1 MTRRNSLL
9 VDHRWYAGQAAADVA
24 VSRGCAGNVAG
35 FAVAAGAGAGGAG
48 GGGSGGDVGS
58 ALVLV
63 IARFQQQGMAAADDV
78 EVRIAAGVPLASKL
92 CHVAVKRV
100 TVGAGG
106 ASARNATTPV
116 QVSSGQVA
124 VQLGGTVALRDAS
137 RVVVSQCV

>member
-1 MTRRNSLL
+1 VN
-9 VDHRWYAGQAAADVA
+9 RWYAEGAGQAAADVA
-24 VSRGCAGNVAG
+24 VSRGCAGNVVG
-35 FAVAAGAGAGGAG
+35 FAVAGGGGGG

-78 EVRIAAGVPLASKL
+78 EVRIAAGIPLASKL
-92 CHVAVKRV
+92 CHVAVERV

-124 VQLGGTVALRDAS
+124 VQLGGTVALNLTAVPLRDAF
-137 RVVVSQCV
+137 RVVVSQFV